1 MSKCVEQSDLDA
13 FRADSYMY
21 DICEM
26 QHEIDKQK
34 RLIDELKSQI
44 EDHKQVRN
52 MLDVEL
58 AKSNKKLEAF
68 KKEYKV

>member
-21 DICEM
+21 DMCEM
-26 QHEIDKQK
+26 QNEIDNQR

-58 AKSNKKLEAF
+58 AKSNKKLENF